1 MREATG
7 DMEMAARQPLGE
19 RSNDRVSHVA
29 APSLERAGLA
39 FPVVLFTNSTVM
51 GGMEEHVLQ
60 LGRGLVARG
69 FTVAVICSR
78 HDAIRPL
85 REGLAAAGVDV
96 FALTHRQASP
106 LTMLPRVVAL
116 ARILRRYPGSV
127 LHMHFTGH
135 TGGDLLTIAART
147 AGVRAIV
154 RSVHLPPVQAQAVT
168 ERDRFT
174 VRLRDRQ
181 LARIICVSDQTRRE
195 HLRILGR
202 DAQKCVVVH
211 NGVDLLR
218 FAPDVAPVDVR
229 TEFGFESGA
238 PIIGT
243 VARLG
248 EARKGIDHFLNAA
261 AVVARRYPATRYL
274 VVGEG
279 PLRPAL
285 ERQAAALG
293 LGRKV
298 AFTGHRTD
306 VPALLAAMT
315 IFASPSLWEAC
326 QYNLLEAMA
335 TARPVVSTPTGVAP
349 EVVIAGGTGAL
360 VPISD
365 SEALAAA
372 LLEML
377 ADPERA
383 REMGRRGR
391 DLIESR
397 FSVEAMLDGIV
408 GVYRGVI

>member
-1 MREATG
+1 
-7 DMEMAARQPLGE
+7 
-19 RSNDRVSHVA
+19 
-29 APSLERAGLA
+29 
-39 FPVVLFTNSTVM
+39 
-51 GGMEEHVLQ
+51 
-60 LGRGLVARG
+60 
-69 FTVAVICSR
+69 
-78 HDAIRPL
+78 
-85 REGLAAAGVDV
+85 
-96 FALTHRQASP
+96 
-106 LTMLPRVVAL
+106 
-116 ARILRRYPGSV
+116 
-127 LHMHFTGH
+127 
-135 TGGDLLTIAART
+135 
-147 AGVRAIV
+147 
-154 RSVHLPPVQAQAVT
+154 
-168 ERDRFT
+168 
-174 VRLRDRQ
+174 
-181 LARIICVSDQTRRE
+181 
-195 HLRILGR
+195 
-202 DAQKCVVVH
+202 
-211 NGVDLLR
+211 
-218 FAPDVAPVDVR
+218 
-229 TEFGFESGA
+229 
-238 PIIGT
+238 
-243 VARLG
+243 
-248 EARKGIDHFLNAA
+248 
-261 AVVARRYPATRYL
+261 VVARRYPATRYL